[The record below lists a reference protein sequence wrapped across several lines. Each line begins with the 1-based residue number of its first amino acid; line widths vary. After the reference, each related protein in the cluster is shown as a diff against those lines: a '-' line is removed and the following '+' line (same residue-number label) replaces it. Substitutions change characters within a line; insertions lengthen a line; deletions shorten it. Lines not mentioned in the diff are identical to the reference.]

1 MKAMNDGYTGA
12 IATAVDEAAEGNR
25 KRARRLEKAEARI
38 RLQGALPPEPFDR
51 FRIITECISEAR
63 QVVDLS
69 DHRARYALVIIG
81 VLNAGVFVVISR
93 AHLLAGMSPAVKS
106 WLVGMI
112 IVYGLLTMA
121 FVLHAIECLR
131 PRTLDSALS
140 DAPAPPGA
148 EPLGLL
154 FWEVVGR
161 QDLDTYH
168 KRWDRVRMVQINR
181 EAEAVFHTMAGV
193 VRAKYRALHRL
204 YLGLIVL
211 VILATL
217 VLGVV
222 TWVALLEPMP

>member
-1 MKAMNDGYTGA
+1 MKATLDGSQLSPVMPAGR
-12 IATAVDEAAEGNR
+12 EPELEG

-38 RLQGALPPEPFDR
+38 RLQAALPPEPFDR

-81 VLNAGVFVVISR
+81 VLNAGVFALISR
-93 AHLLAGMSPAVKS
+93 SHLLAALTPAVKS
-106 WLVGMI
+106 GLVGML
-112 IVYGLLTMA
+112 IVYGVLTMA

-131 PRTLDSALS
+131 PRPLDRALPGV
-140 DAPAPPGA
+140 PAPPGT

-161 QDLDTYH
+161 QDLASFH
-168 KRWDRVRMVQINR
+168 AKWDRVRMAQINR
-181 EAEAVFHTMAGV
+181 EAEAIFHTLSGV

-204 YLGLIVL
+204 YLGLVVL
-211 VILATL
+211 VVLATL
-217 VLGVV
+217 VVGVV
-222 TWVALLEPMP
+222 TWAALRFET